1 MSARAELRVTM
12 ELLSDAVF
20 GSGFSIPGG
29 EDIAVAVD
37 GSGYPYL
44 PGTAFKGL
52 LRESLTNWLAWSGE
66 DEGAV
71 DILMGESG
79 WAGTA
84 DDRRVKLTP
93 LILDEPPAEPDDCF
107 ALRTFTQLE
116 RGVVKTGSLRT
127 ASCIRRG
134 LRFSGLLECAETDV
148 SLLQNALA
156 CIKWTGAMRSRG
168 FGQVRFSAENM
179 GMASGAER
187 SLSGVACIRYRLRTE
202 TPLIITDLSRSRG
215 NNWET
220 RGFIPGSSI
229 RGMVLSELSLRD
241 PDWFKAHRRELLSDR
256 TRFSDA
262 VPSVDGL
269 EAIPSIKG
277 FYENKDE
284 TDFQSVLKTGDVTP
298 GYKRAGLGSFCA
310 LDRDTV
316 RFWSA
321 RTGGVTR
328 IQRNVAKGEDT
339 RPFQT
344 RYLEAGQEF
353 TGYITLDG
361 SDLAEKISG
370 VFAGTVWL
378 GADRYEGHGKCRV
391 TALEGADAPG
401 WISAYGCRSQ
411 ADVGTTLYLLALS
424 PLAMLGPNGEPCG
437 LDLPELTRLL
447 GVGEVKM
454 ELCATSVTE
463 YGGYNR
469 TWQCREPAVPM
480 YDRGSVFKL
489 RCNRAPALD
498 TLRAV
503 ERAGLGVRTA
513 EGFGQVLF
521 LRPALFEGLTRKKAI
536 GKDISRAETAAARA
550 RRAKYNWIMKNA
562 ENVYRGGL
570 SRSQLG
576 TIQALCE
583 EAMGQDGNTD
593 ALYDFLDKNEKNRG
607 ARHGARFANISR
619 LIRTVAEQ
627 PISVTIGV
635 PCTDTP
641 TARLELLCQLFNYS
655 RRGKEAG

>member
-1 MSARAELRVTM
+1 MSARVELRVTM
-12 ELLSDAVF
+12 ELLSNAVF

-52 LRESLTNWLAWSGE
+52 LRESLANWLAWSGE

-79 WAGTA
+79 WNGAA
-84 DDRRVKLTP
+84 DDRRVKLTALTP
-93 LILDEPPAEPDDCF
+93 DAPPAEPEDCF
-107 ALRTFTQLE
+107 APRTFTQLE
-116 RGVVKTGSLRT
+116 NGVVKAGSLRT

-134 LRFSGLLECAETDV
+134 LHFSGLLACAEEDV
-148 SLLQNALA
+148 PVLRDALA
-156 CIKWTGAMRSRG
+156 CVKWAGAMRSRG
-168 FGQVRFSAENM
+168 FGRVRLSVEPA
-179 GMASGAER
+179 GAASGPR
-187 SLSGVACIRYRLRTE
+187 RGLSGAACIRYRLRAE

-220 RGFIPGSSI
+220 RGLIPGSSI
-229 RGMVLSELSLRD
+229 RGMVLSELSRRD
-241 PDWFKAHRRELLSDR
+241 PDWFQAHRRELLSSGV
-256 TRFSDA
+256 RFSDA

-269 EAIPSIKG
+269 EAIPSIQG
-277 FYENKDE
+277 FYENKEE
-284 TDFQSVLKTGDVTP
+284 TDFQSVLKTGNITP

-310 LDRDTV
+310 LEGDTV

-328 IQRNVAKGEDT
+328 IQRNVANGEDT
-339 RPFQT
+339 HPFQT
-344 RYLEAGQEF
+344 RHLEAGQAF
-353 TGYITLDG
+353 TGYITLDRPA
-361 SDLAEKISG
+361 LCEKISE

-378 GADRYEGHGKCRV
+378 GADRYEGYGKCEV
-391 TALEGADAPG
+391 TALEGVDAPG
-401 WISAYGCRSQ
+401 WIAAYGCRSQ

-424 PLAMLGPNGEPCG
+424 PLTMLGPDGEPRG
-437 LDLPELTRLL
+437 LDLPELGRQLK
-447 GVGEVKM
+447 VNEVKS

-480 YDRGSVFKL
+480 YDRGSIFKL
-489 RCNRAPALD
+489 NCDQAPSLDALWA
-498 TLRAV
+498 L
-503 ERAGLGVRTA
+503 ERTGLGIRTA

-521 LRPALFEGLTRKKAI
+521 LRPALFEGLRRKEPVKK
-536 GKDISRAETAAARA
+536 GGRSAETAAARV
-550 RRAKYNWIMKNA
+550 RRAKYRWIMENA
-562 ENVYRGGL
+562 GRVYRDGL

-583 EAMGQDGNTD
+583 DAMGRGGNAD
-593 ALYDFLDKNEKNRG
+593 VLYAFLEKNEKERG
-607 ARHGARFANISR
+607 ARHGARFVNISR
-619 LIRTVAEQ
+619 LIHTVMGRPLSE
-627 PISVTIGV
+627 TIGV
-635 PCTDTP
+635 PCPDDP